1 MRGRKRFGLVVAGA
15 TFGAL
20 AVAVA
25 TVSCAPLPQA
35 SSASSTVSTF
45 RQVPGQVFPQ
55 PQPAPARPFRVT
67 GDFCADLQ
75 ALQAQPTSAVNDPTA
90 AFRSLEGLK
99 SEAPPELQDVFD
111 LITTAI
117 VALGTTDATDQVA
130 VQQALTTL
138 SDPKFQSGMNRLAS
152 YARNT
157 CGVVLSGLDDVGTPG
172 PGAVP
177 GG

>member
-1 MRGRKRFGLVVAGA
+1 MKDRRAFGFAVAGVVCA
-15 TFGAL
+15 AL
-20 AVAVA
+20 AVTNA
-25 TVSCAPLPQA
+25 CAPLPQA
-35 SSASSTVSTF
+35 SPASSTISTV
-45 RQVPGQVFPQ
+45 RPLPGQVFPQ

-75 ALQAQPTSAVNDPTA
+75 ALQSQPTSAVNDPAA
-90 AFRSLEGLK
+90 AFRSLDGLK

-138 SDPKFQSGMNRLAS
+138 SDPKFQEGLNRLAV
-152 YARNT
+152 YARNN
-157 CGVVLSGLDDVGTPG
+157 CGVVLSGLGDVGTPG

-177 GG
+177 NG

>member
-1 MRGRKRFGLVVAGA
+1 MRSRRASRLAAVGVIGAALVA
-15 TFGAL
+15 
-20 AVAVA
+20 AVAA
-25 TVSCAPLPQA
+25 CAPLPQA
-35 SSASSTVSTF
+35 SSASSTISTLP
-45 RQVPGQVFPQ
+45 QVPGQVFPQ
-55 PQPAPARPFRVT
+55 PQPVPPRAFRVT

-75 ALQAQPTSAVNDPTA
+75 ALQAQPPSAVNDPAA
-90 AFRSLEGLK
+90 AFRSLAALK

-117 VALGTTDATDQVA
+117 VALGTANATDQVA

-138 SDPKFQSGMNRLAS
+138 SDPRFEEGLNRLAT

-157 CGVVLSGLDDVGTPG
+157 CGVVLSGLADVGTAG